1 MKLYLLI
8 LFATL
13 TLSVL
18 AHNCQQIGQSS
29 LGKLSYCKVSSPAP
43 QLQWSI
49 NVTLLEDYDWKAND
63 DVQYLYL
70 TPDDEPITENCY
82 QGTSMKNKYN
92 KGSVILVE
100 QLCFGFK
107 PNFTR
112 GSKVYIQVFS
122 SQ

>member
-8 LFATL
+8 LFTL
-13 TLSVL
+13 AIYAS
-18 AHNCQQIGQSS
+18 AHSCQQVGQSS
-29 LGKLSYCKVSSPAP
+29 LGKLTYCKVTTPAP

-49 NVTLLEDYDWKAND
+49 NVTLLEDYTWKGSD
-63 DVQYLYL
+63 DVQYVYL
-70 TPDDEPITENCY
+70 TADDESITENCY
-82 QGTSMKNKYN
+82 QVTSMKNTYK
-92 KGSVILVE
+92 KGSVLIVE

-107 PNFTR
+107 PIFTR